1 MKIPVIVVSGPTA
14 SGKSALALKIAEK
27 YGGEI
32 VSADSMQI
40 YKELSVGTAKP
51 DKSEIKRVPHHL
63 VDILE
68 PEEKFSAADFKKRAE
83 EAIEDISSRGRLPRI
98 AGGTG
103 SMPY

>member
-14 SGKSALALKIAEK
+14 SGKSALALKLAEK

-51 DKSEIKRVPHHL
+51 CQSEMERVPHH
-63 VDILE
+63 
-68 PEEKFSAADFKKRAE
+68 R
-83 EAIEDISSRGRLPRI
+83 
-98 AGGTG
+98 AGGKILG
-103 SMPY
+103 GGL

>member
-51 DKSEIKRVPHHL
+51 IKA
-63 VDILE
+63 
-68 PEEKFSAADFKKRAE
+68 K
-83 EAIEDISSRGRLPRI
+83 
-98 AGGTG
+98 
-103 SMPY
+103 